1 MFRGPP
7 STPGRDLYYDYDRQP
22 STTPAGPP
30 PPDDSHYPS
39 STPAGPPPGMN
50 NRLFGN
56 TRPTFNPNSHAYSS
70 HSLFDSSPPKQGL
83 FEGIG
88 AGSIGTS
95 ASGRPPVQRG
105 RITSSHFQAPTNAP
119 NRHAHGESEE
129 EYTDQ
134 EGDEEDDDDDDDDQD
149 MDHDDGTEE
158 DEPLS
163 PHRRNKTQNRFS
175 HSVVSRTSA
184 TDMEPGPTLV
194 RSGEKQT
201 QFDLLALA
209 RGLTSDAP
217 QGRWMPTGKQKCLN
231 EGPDLILETERLS
244 EKAHESLHSDSPDK
258 RTQVLNTVAQ
268 ELVAVWREAT
278 KPPFTSA
285 FSDSQVPWE
294 KRKGS
299 QLASLLLTLHHP
311 PQVGL
316 DQRASAL
323 SLVPAR
329 SDSRQYTPIP
339 KVLLDWLN
347 HAFPLDSNTDA
358 GQVIKE
364 TSGYSRHASF
374 WEAVHVSIVRGNFS
388 QTLKLLQGARLENA
402 ETAER
407 DGLGTTGY
415 TGTHLQYANQ
425 AVRQAVD
432 LLRECPAVA
441 SEDWDIKGHDWTIFR
456 QRVQHVYASL
466 EDFAEGESA
475 NRHSVYEP
483 FKAAHFGIS
492 QSQASFQLSVAS
504 RKAESKVP
512 WSVYENLGI
521 VYQLLLGNEEEIL
534 TLSSDWIEAVVGLS
548 AWWNGEEDDSAQ
560 GSLAASRRSI
570 MRSQRVRPVDVT
582 PVKAYCQ
589 RLSSALAAVVHNS
602 DEDFSVNATDRL
614 EVGLACAFDD
624 NIEGALEILQVLS
637 LPMACAT
644 AELASAGEWFT
655 SAKGLLDQFD
665 QSDLMVL
672 SYNEQQQQPKGLT
685 KDDLLIS
692 YSKLLAAEKDPLT
705 TDDGQIS
712 KEGWEIAVQVLGR
725 LDDVITANERIE
737 RILNDLPL
745 ESSARVDK
753 ITQLCHN
760 LGLSQHA
767 VTIAQKYA
775 DHLRTNT
782 ESYGDTLLYYARA
795 HDAQKIQEVLRVLVA
810 HCLIKSIAYPP
821 LDELDESLNSLIT
834 SPKQTLTNLASLDS
848 EAASLLSN
856 YLSGY
861 ATIRKYYD
869 LRDEGVLLKAGE
881 KPAHRPMAR
890 KRAAANALMVIIA
903 SAASSIRGGL
913 YDPEIETV
921 VQVDVLLP
929 LLGEALVFVNQPK
942 RTLTLRHLYDLLAA
956 IEDFDTAPSMI
967 RIQCEEVL
975 ATTLLSAH
983 DVNSSQRL
991 PNPHQLLSKST
1002 SNLTTASS
1010 QYSLIGSTDFG
1021 SADGQSTE
1029 GSTVFVKGGRVD
1041 DTKRGW
1047 DWRKGFPK
1055 GAKSEDIITVL
1066 RLGVAREIGRAFA
1079 EGEVTA

>member
-7 STPGRDLYYDYDRQP
+7 STPGRAHHYGYDRQP
-22 STTPAGPP
+22 STTPAGAPP
-30 PPDDSHYPS
+30 LDEAHYPS

-50 NRLFGN
+50 NGLFGN
-56 TRPTFNPNSHAYSS
+56 TRPTFNPNSYGYSTN
-70 HSLFDSSPPKQGL
+70 SLFDSSPPKPRL
-83 FEGIG
+83 FEGVG
-88 AGSIGTS
+88 AGTIGTS
-95 ASGRPPVQRG
+95 TSGRPPVQRG
-105 RITSSHFQAPTNAP
+105 RLTSAHFQAPT
-119 NRHAHGESEE
+119 HARKRDAQSESDE
-129 EYTDQ
+129 EYTDEDQ
-134 EGDEEDDDDDDDDQD
+134 EEDDDDDD
-149 MDHDDGTEE
+149 MDEEEGTDA
-158 DEPLS
+158 DESLS
-163 PHRRNKTQNRFS
+163 PQRRNKTHNRFS
-175 HSVVSRTSA
+175 QSVVSRTSA
-184 TDMEPGPTLV
+184 NDMEPSPVLV
-194 RSGEKQT
+194 HSGAKQT

-217 QGRWMPTGKQKCLN
+217 QGRWKPTGKQMCLD
-231 EGPDLILETERLS
+231 EGDYLILETERLV
-244 EKAHESLHSDSPDK
+244 ETVQESLHSDSPDK
-258 RTQVLNTVAQ
+258 RTEVLGTAVQ
-268 ELVAVWREAT
+268 ELLAVWREAT
-278 KPPFTSA
+278 KPPLRLV
-285 FSDSQVPWE
+285 FSDDQQTWR
-294 KRKGS
+294 KREGCH
-299 QLASLLLTLHHP
+299 LATLLLTLHHP
-311 PQVGL
+311 PQIDPG
-316 DQRASAL
+316 QRASAL

-329 SDSRQYTPIP
+329 IDSRQYTPIP
-339 KVLLDWLN
+339 KALLDWLN
-347 HAFPLDSNTDA
+347 SKFPLDATET
-358 GQVIKE
+358 GGVLKE
-364 TSGYSRHASF
+364 TNGYSRHSSF
-374 WEAVHVSIVRGNFS
+374 WEAVQLSTVRGNFS
-388 QTLKLLQGARLENA
+388 QTIKLLQGARLEHA
-402 ETAER
+402 ETAEH

-415 TGTHLQYANQ
+415 VGTHLQHANH
-425 AVRQAVD
+425 ALRQAID
-432 LLRECPAVA
+432 LLRECPAIA
-441 SEDWDIKGHDWTIFR
+441 SEDWDIKGHDWSIFR
-456 QRVQHVYASL
+456 QRVQQVYASL

-475 NRHSVYEP
+475 NRHSVSQP

-521 VYQLLLGNEEEIL
+521 LYRLLLGNEEEIL
-534 TLSSDWIEAVVGLS
+534 TLSADWIEAVVGLS
-548 AWWNGEEDDSAQ
+548 VWWNGEEDDSTQ
-560 GSLAASRRSI
+560 GTLAASRRSI

-589 RLSSALAAVVHNS
+589 RLSSALAAVIQNS
-602 DEDFSVNATDRL
+602 DEDFSVNVTDRF

-624 NIEGALEILQVLS
+624 NTEGALEILQVLS
-637 LPMACAT
+637 LPMASAV

-655 SAKGLLDQFD
+655 TTKGLMDHFD

-672 SYNEQQQQPKGLT
+672 SYNEQQQPKGLT
-685 KDDLLIS
+685 KDDLLVA
-692 YSKLLAAEKDPLT
+692 YSQLLATHGELT
-705 TDDGQIS
+705 IDNGQTS
-712 KEGWEIAVQVLGR
+712 REGWEIAVQILGR
-725 LDDVITANERIE
+725 MDDVITANERIE

-745 ESSARVDK
+745 ESSDRVDK

-821 LDELDESLNSLIT
+821 LDELDESLSSLIT
-834 SPKQTLTNLASLDS
+834 SPKQTLTKLASLDS

-856 YLSGY
+856 HLSGY

-869 LRDEGVLLKAGE
+869 LRDEGVLLKAEE

-890 KRAAANALMVIIA
+890 KRAAAHALMVIIA

-956 IEDFDTAPSMI
+956 IEDLDTAPSMI
-967 RIQCEEVL
+967 RAQCEEVL

-983 DVNSSQRL
+983 DPNSSQQL

-1010 QYSLIGSTDFG
+1010 QYSLIGSIDFG
-1021 SADGQSTE
+1021 SADGQSTD
-1029 GSTVFVKGGRVD
+1029 GSTVFVKGGHVD
-1041 DTKRGW
+1041 DSKRSW

-1055 GAKSEDIITVL
+1055 GAKGEDIIAVL